1 MESFI
6 ITLACAHP
14 SGLGSTGASPGNTRK
29 SSICSNFVMNRNE
42 CLNDIWGGW
51 RTSKT
56 IMGQID
62 TFSSCY
68 QLELEMIGRAND
80 VGGRVSVAIRPV
92 STQRLIKFWAGGCV
106 L

>member
-42 CLNDIWGGW
+42 CLNDICGGGGQARLLWG
-51 RTSKT
+51 K
-56 IMGQID
+56 
-62 TFSSCY
+62 
-68 QLELEMIGRAND
+68 
-80 VGGRVSVAIRPV
+80 
-92 STQRLIKFWAGGCV
+92 
-106 L
+106 

>member
-1 MESFI
+1 
-6 ITLACAHP
+6 
-14 SGLGSTGASPGNTRK
+14 
-29 SSICSNFVMNRNE
+29 
-42 CLNDIWGGW
+42 
-51 RTSKT
+51 
-56 IMGQID
+56 MGQID